1 MNRVFIKTYGCQMNE
16 RDSEAVAYKLQERG
30 YEIVENEEVADV
42 ILLNT
47 CSVRDQAEQK
57 AIGKAG
63 HLSKRK
69 RKNQKFIFGI
79 MGCMAQNRGEELFDL
94 LPDLD
99 LVVGTQKFHRVPE
112 YLDEITTDQNLK
124 KKNIFNLD
132 TEEFSQEEI
141 CEHIYTQGAKVTAF
155 VSIMQ
160 GCNMKCSFCIVPKT
174 RGRERYRSI
183 NSIEMEVIG
192 LVERGVRE
200 ITLLGQIVNAY
211 GRGSIPRINGK
222 SPFVQLLERLNQI
235 DGLYR
240 IRFTSPHPTSF
251 GDDLIE
257 CYHNL
262 SKLCEYAHLP
272 MQSGSDKILK
282 LMNRPYSRKRFL
294 EITKKLRN
302 SHLDM
307 RLSTDVILGFPGESE
322 DDYALTKSAFQEAG
336 FEMAFIFKYSERSG
350 TSAVNYGDSVLQ
362 EVKEER
368 NQDLLSLLKKQSY
381 LANKLS
387 INRCFEV
394 LVEGKAKRGIDK
406 MVGRTRCNRR
416 VVFNGTEKMNGE
428 LLNILIKDVTST
440 TLLGDISTQ

>member
-1 MNRVFIKTYGCQMNE
+1 
-16 RDSEAVAYKLQERG
+16 
-30 YEIVENEEVADV
+30 
-42 ILLNT
+42 
-47 CSVRDQAEQK
+47 
-57 AIGKAG
+57 
-63 HLSKRK
+63 
-69 RKNQKFIFGI
+69 
-79 MGCMAQNRGEELFDL
+79 
-94 LPDLD
+94 
-99 LVVGTQKFHRVPE
+99 
-112 YLDEITTDQNLK
+112 
-124 KKNIFNLD
+124 
-132 TEEFSQEEI
+132 
-141 CEHIYTQGAKVTAF
+141 
-155 VSIMQ
+155 
-160 GCNMKCSFCIVPKT
+160 
-174 RGRERYRSI
+174 
-183 NSIEMEVIG
+183 
-192 LVERGVRE
+192 
-200 ITLLGQIVNAY
+200 
-211 GRGSIPRINGK
+211 
-222 SPFVQLLERLNQI
+222 
-235 DGLYR
+235 
-240 IRFTSPHPTSF
+240 
-251 GDDLIE
+251 
-257 CYHNL
+257 
-262 SKLCEYAHLP
+262 

-307 RLSTDVILGFPGESE
+307 RLSTDIILGFPGESE